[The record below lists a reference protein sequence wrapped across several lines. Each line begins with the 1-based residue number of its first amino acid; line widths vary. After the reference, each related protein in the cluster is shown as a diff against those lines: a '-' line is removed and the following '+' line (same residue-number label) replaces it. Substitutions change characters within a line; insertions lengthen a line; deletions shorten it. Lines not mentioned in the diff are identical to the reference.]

1 MNIKT
6 AMLAFITKL
15 SSISMHLYREK
26 KKKDKYSVEM
36 FE

>member
-6 AMLAFITKL
+6 AMFAFIVKL
-15 SSISMHLYREK
+15 SSISMHIYRK
-26 KKKDKYSVEM
+26 KNMDKYSVEM